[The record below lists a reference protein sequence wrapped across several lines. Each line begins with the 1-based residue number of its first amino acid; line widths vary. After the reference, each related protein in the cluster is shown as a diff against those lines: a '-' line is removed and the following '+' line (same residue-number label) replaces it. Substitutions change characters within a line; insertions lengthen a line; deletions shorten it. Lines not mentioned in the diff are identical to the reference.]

1 MDHQGLAHL
10 LPPPTTEVTTLRP
23 YHHLTRLSAPLLL
36 ALLLTVVTKKQ
47 IKLKQSLLCSWP
59 SNGSHVSQNQ
69 IPYKGLTS
77 STCPFHVSNH
87 FLHSFKHGSSHGSP
101 GCSWPTDTSLPQ
113 SLCYCSYSATCTGVP
128 GYLHGSLLQLRTH
141 MSPSQG
147 NLHWSPTSTLYPF
160 TYIHTTLLS
169 WFIYPPN
176 TYHLFFLYIHF
187 IIAFLP
193 LLQSSL
199 HEARKVYFVHP
210 QPLEQHVTH
219 RKEKVKM
226 LVTHSCPTL
235 CNPMDY
241 SLPCSSVCEILQAR
255 IVEWIAIPF
264 SWGSSQARDRTLV
277 SCTAGRFFTPE
288 PSGKSWHIGIA
299 W

>member
-1 MDHQGLAHL
+1 MVWDRRPITVLGLYG
-10 LPPPTTEVTTLRP
+10 PPRVGPSPPTS
-23 YHHLTRLSAPLLL
+23 HHRGHHPEAISPSNQALCSLAPSSSPHSGY
-36 ALLLTVVTKKQ
+36 KKQ

-113 SLCYCSYSATCTGVP
+113 SLCYCSYSTTCTGVP

-176 TYHLFFLYIHF
+176 TYHLFFYIYF
-187 IIAFLP
+187 S
-193 LLQSSL
+193 LL
-199 HEARKVYFVHP
+199 
-210 QPLEQHVTH
+210 
-219 RKEKVKM
+219 
-226 LVTHSCPTL
+226 
-235 CNPMDY
+235 
-241 SLPCSSVCEILQAR
+241 
-255 IVEWIAIPF
+255 PF
-264 SWGSSQARDRTLV
+264 SPYFKVHSTKQGKFIL
-277 SCTAGRFFTPE
+277 FI
-288 PSGKSWHIGIA
+288 PSP
-299 W
+299 